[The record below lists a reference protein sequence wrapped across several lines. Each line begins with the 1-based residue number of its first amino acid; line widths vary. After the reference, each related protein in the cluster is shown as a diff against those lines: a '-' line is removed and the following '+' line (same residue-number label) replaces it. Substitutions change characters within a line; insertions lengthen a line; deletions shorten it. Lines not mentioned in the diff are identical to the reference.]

1 MPISGSIC
9 IRVTDSTGSTAT
21 DMYHSVASD
30 DDNAQIRT
38 RRVGGDQSSYSI
50 FGFMTDQEEIRRFL
64 AARDKIIQLEDR
76 ERHGIG
82 MQSEK
87 TVHAILKNT
96 KDPDESHQEVS
107 VGRYIADIC
116 NGDEVIEI
124 QSAGFGRM
132 WPKLEAF
139 LADYKVTIVYP
150 IPHIK
155 YITWIDPETG
165 ELLQRNRS
173 HHTGTFYHAFKEM
186 GKIRSLLTH
195 PGLTINPMLID
206 MEEYRL
212 LDGWSHDRKRGSHR
226 YDRIP
231 MSIYDEVYLHA
242 AEDYAMFVPE
252 PLRSRELTEPFTAKE
267 FGALVGI
274 REKAVSYSNILL
286 VLTELG
292 VVERVGITNRRAFL
306 YRYAL

>member
-1 MPISGSIC
+1 
-9 IRVTDSTGSTAT
+9 
-21 DMYHSVASD
+21 
-30 DDNAQIRT
+30 
-38 RRVGGDQSSYSI
+38 
-50 FGFMTDQEEIRRFL
+50 MTDAEEIRRFL
-64 AARDKIIQLEDR
+64 AAKDKIIQLDER
-76 ERHGIG
+76 ERRGIG
-82 MQSEK
+82 MQAEK

-96 KDPDESHQEVS
+96 KDPDESHQEVK

-116 NGDEVIEI
+116 DGEQIIEI

-139 LADYKVTIVYP
+139 LPEYPVTIVYP

-155 YITWIDPETG
+155 YITWIDPDTG

-186 GKIRSLLTH
+186 GKIRSLLPH
-195 PGLTINPMLID
+195 PNLTINPILID
-206 MEEYRL
+206 MEEYKL

-231 MSIYDEVYLHA
+231 VSIYDEMYLRT
-242 AEDYAMFVPE
+242 AEDYAVFVPE
-252 PLRSRELTEPFTAKE
+252 PFRSRPLTEPFTAKE
-267 FGALVGI
+267 FGDLIGI
-274 REKAVSYSNILL
+274 KEKAVSYSNILL

-292 VVERVGITNRRAFL
+292 VVERVGLTKKRAYL